1 MKKRI
6 LFRSGSLGMGGL
18 EKVLVQTLQILSSSE
33 WDISLLLTYDEK
45 EKNILEKEI
54 PKNISYSFLNDNN
67 FLKKMEYSQLRKKQS
82 LYHKLKY
89 LYFLYKA
96 RKNSLQKTKEYI
108 KKYGPFDIFIDYDG
122 GAMKYIE
129 QISIP
134 EKVVF
139 FHSSPSQAIHNKG
152 KQKRYQ
158 KRLQKYTKIIAICD
172 AMKEELREMFPSLS
186 DKIFRIYNP
195 FLFKQINSL
204 QYDTSSLS
212 ENEKKLLSDDYC
224 LMVSRLDTNQKD
236 FDTLFHAFYKAKKE
250 GLQDK
255 LYLIGEGVAEK
266 ELKEKVHTL
275 GLEKEI
281 LFLGLQKNPYPWM
294 THSKLLV
301 HSSRAEGFGLV
312 LVEAL
317 ACGRMVITSD
327 CPVGPREILNHE
339 SCGVLFSV
347 GNIEQLKNQ
356 LLLFLQNSELRKKY
370 ESHISESISRFDS
383 KAILQAYQKL
393 FL

>member
-18 EKVLVQTLQILSSSE
+18 EKVLVQTLQILSPSE

-54 PKNISYSFLNDNN
+54 PKNIPYSFLNDNN

-89 LYFLYKA
+89 LYFLYKT

-172 AMKEELREMFPSLS
+172 AMKEELQEMFPSLT

-195 FLFKQINSL
+195 FLFKRINSL

-212 ENEKKLLSDDYC
+212 ENEKRLLSDNYC
-224 LMVSRLDTNQKD
+224 LMVSRLDTSQKD

-255 LYLIGEGVAEK
+255 LYLIGEGIHEK
-266 ELKEKVHTL
+266 ELKEKVHIL

-294 THSKLLV
+294 TYSKLLV

-317 ACGRMVITSD
+317 TCGRMVIASD

-347 GNIEQLKNQ
+347 GSTEQLKNQ
-356 LLLFLQNSELRKKY
+356 LLLFLQNSELRKGY
-370 ESHISESISRFDS
+370 EKHIPESISRFDS
-383 KAILQAYQKL
+383 KSILQSYLKL
-393 FL
+393 FS

>member
-1 MKKRI
+1 MKK
-6 LFRSGSLGMGGL
+6 
-18 EKVLVQTLQILSSSE
+18 ELQ
-33 WDISLLLTYDEK
+33 
-45 EKNILEKEI
+45 
-54 PKNISYSFLNDNN
+54 
-67 FLKKMEYSQLRKKQS
+67 
-82 LYHKLKY
+82 
-89 LYFLYKA
+89 
-96 RKNSLQKTKEYI
+96 
-108 KKYGPFDIFIDYDG
+108 
-122 GAMKYIE
+122 
-129 QISIP
+129 
-134 EKVVF
+134 
-139 FHSSPSQAIHNKG
+139 
-152 KQKRYQ
+152 
-158 KRLQKYTKIIAICD
+158 
-172 AMKEELREMFPSLS
+172 EMFPSLS

-195 FLFKQINSL
+195 FSFEKINSL

-212 ENEKKLLSDDYC
+212 ENEKRLLSDSYC
-224 LMVSRLDTNQKD
+224 LMVSRLDTSQKD

-356 LLLFLQNSELRKKY
+356 LLLFLKNSELRKEY
-370 ESHISESISRFDS
+370 ERHIPESISRFDS